1 MDLLFKRYASPFI
14 FLDGMILTIRFNEFV
29 ENFVTT
35 INEENEEQ
43 ATWEFYLNKVHEG
56 SYAEFMEEM
65 KTDKANQAMTA
76 NSIES
81 TIQESLN
88 ILNSFNPERGE

>member
-1 MDLLFKRYASPFI
+1 M
-14 FLDGMILTIRFNEFV
+14 
-29 ENFVTT
+29 
-35 INEENEEQ
+35 
-43 ATWEFYLNKVHEG
+43 NKVHEG